1 MFLALRRNPGS
12 YGPIVD
18 DHFLSDFATLKWPH
32 FDHYIDR
39 SAYPVCEA
47 DGEGDGQE
55 TQGGAIR
62 RDQAG
67 TCAWSWFDSRGR
79 EEAGRASANG
89 ATSAGECDSA
99 EAQTG
104 GAEQAQVESS
114 DGVH

>member
-1 MFLALRRNPGS
+1 MITF
-12 YGPIVD
+12 GP
-18 DHFLSDFATLKWPH
+18 TLT
-32 FDHYIDR
+32 DR

-67 TCAWSWFDSRGR
+67 ARTRSGHDSGGG
-79 EEAGRASANG
+79 EETGGASADG
-89 ATSAGECDSA
+89 TTSAGECDSA
-99 EAQTG
+99 GAQTG
-104 GAEQAQVESS
+104 GAEQAQVGSG

>member
-1 MFLALRRNPGS
+1 MGAA
-12 YGPIVD
+12 
-18 DHFLSDFATLKWPH
+18 DFATLNCPTSIIT
-32 FDHYIDR
+32 FGPTVTDR

-79 EEAGRASANG
+79 EEAERASADG

-99 EAQTG
+99 GAQTG
-104 GAEQAQVESS
+104 GAEQTQA
-114 DGVH
+114 GA